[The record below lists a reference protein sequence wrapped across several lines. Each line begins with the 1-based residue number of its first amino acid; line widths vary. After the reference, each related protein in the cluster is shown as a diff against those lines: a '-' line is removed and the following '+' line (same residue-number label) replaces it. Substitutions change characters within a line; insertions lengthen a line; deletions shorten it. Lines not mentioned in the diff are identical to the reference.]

1 MNSFPLTKVGK
12 HSIFMIRK
20 KRSNAGKV
28 RGPRAGPKLV
38 NEGVMLPVPKGGA
51 IVGVNYKGRN
61 VHQSARGKLYVLGK
75 TGRKMYTV
83 HMEKPVPNG
92 GAIVGVNYKGRNVHQ
107 SARGKMYVLGK
118 TGRKM
123 YTVHMEKPV
132 RKTRK
137 NKNVKRGPRHL
148 PRNVNLFE

>member
-12 HSIFMIRK
+12 QSIFVIRK

-28 RGPRAGPKLV
+28 RGPRAGPHMGNLPKLF

-83 HMEKPVPNG
+83 HMEKPV
-92 GAIVGVNYKGRNVHQ
+92 
-107 SARGKMYVLGK
+107 
-118 TGRKM
+118 
-123 YTVHMEKPV
+123 

-148 PRNVNLFE
+148 PRNVNLFA